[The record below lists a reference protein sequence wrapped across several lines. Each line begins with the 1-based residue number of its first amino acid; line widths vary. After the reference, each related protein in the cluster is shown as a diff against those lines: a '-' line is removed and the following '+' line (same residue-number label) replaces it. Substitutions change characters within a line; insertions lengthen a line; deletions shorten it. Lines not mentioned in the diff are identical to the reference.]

1 MPVALKG
8 DSCTKIKKL
17 CAYPQANGGWQVT
30 GTTQSLDYHT
40 SLLSCFSLVPLFANL
55 WTLAQQALLSLGFSM
70 QENWSGL
77 LFLPPGDL
85 PDPGI
90 ELMSLTS
97 PAVAGRFFTT
107 SATSVI
113 ANIWYSTYYLSLLK
127 TLWKWKA
134 PSCLSLT
141 EGNKSFILFLFS
153 SAHASHCPY
162 YIFL

>member
-8 DSCTKIKKL
+8 DSCTKIIKQ
-17 CAYPQANGGWQVT
+17 CAYPQAHGGWQVT

-40 SLLSCFSLVPLFANL
+40 SMLSCFSHVPLFATL
-55 WTLAQQALLSLGFSM
+55 WTLAHQALLSLGFSR

-113 ANIWYSTYYLSLLK
+113 ANIWYNTYYLSLLK

-141 EGNKSFILFLFS
+141 EGNKSLILSLFS
-153 SAHASHCPY
+153 SVHASHCPY
-162 YIFL
+162 YILS

>member
-8 DSCTKIKKL
+8 DSCTKIIKQ
-17 CAYPQANGGWQVT
+17 CAYPQAHGGWQVT

-40 SLLSCFSLVPLFANL
+40 SMLSCFSHVPLFATL
-55 WTLAQQALLSLGFSM
+55 WTLAHQALLSLGFSR

-113 ANIWYSTYYLSLLK
+113 ANIWYNTYYLSLLK

-141 EGNKSFILFLFS
+141 EGNKSLILSLFS
-153 SAHASHCPY
+153 SVHASHCPY
-162 YIFL
+162 YIIS